1 MSTVDRV
8 AGVALALIG
17 LFVVWE
23 SLLSVRKLPLGT
35 IRTPGPAYV
44 PVLLASLLIVF
55 GIAIVVAGGGA
66 RKLRTLDWT
75 EGRHAAGI
83 LVACGLAAVLLERL
97 GFRITIAVV
106 LFLLLAGLERKP
118 LVFAA
123 GFALALAFGTFYLFD
138 TLLRV
143 PLPRGPFGL

>member
-55 GIAIVVAGGGA
+55 GVVIVIVGGRA
-66 RKLRTLDWT
+66 RSVMSLDWS
-75 EGRHAAGI
+75 ESRHAVGI
-83 LVACGLAAVLLERL
+83 LIACALAAALFERL
-97 GFRITIAVV
+97 GFRITIAAV
-106 LFLLLAGLERKP
+106 LFLLLSVLERKHV
-118 LVFAA
+118 LFAA
-123 GFALALAFGTFYLFD
+123 GFALALALGTFHLFD

>member
-8 AGVALALIG
+8 AGVALSLVG

-55 GIAIVVAGGGA
+55 GVAVIIVGGRA
-66 RKLRTLDWT
+66 RKLGTLDWS
-75 EGRHAAGI
+75 ESRHAAGI
-83 LVACGLAAVLLERL
+83 LGACALAAVLLERV
-97 GFRITIAVV
+97 GFRITIAAV
-106 LFLLLAGLERKP
+106 LFLLLALLERKRV
-118 LVFAA
+118 LFAA
-123 GFALALAFGTFYLFD
+123 AFALALALGTFYLFD